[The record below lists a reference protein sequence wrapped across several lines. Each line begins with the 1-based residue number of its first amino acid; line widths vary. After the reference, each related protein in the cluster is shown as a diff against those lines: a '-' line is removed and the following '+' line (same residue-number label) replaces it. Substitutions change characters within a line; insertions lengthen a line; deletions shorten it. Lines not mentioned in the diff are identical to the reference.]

1 MSDSKNKTHPMIVSA
16 AVAITLFSVVGVGVM
31 TGIIPN
37 SVSSDDVKREAAAK
51 AAEVAAAKTAAPAP
65 RHQTNPTTAPR
76 RTPTPQVA
84 ASEPAPRAVPPQP
97 VAVARVCTECGVI
110 ESVKV
115 VDSKGD
121 ASGLGAVGGAVVGG
135 LVGTQ
140 IGSGRGTTA
149 ATVIGAAG
157 GALAGN
163 EVEKRMKSSKQYTV
177 TVRMDDGNFRTVG
190 FESEPGY
197 SIGEKVKVLDGRIVR
212 NS

>member
-1 MSDSKNKTHPMIVSA
+1 MSDSKSKTHPMIVSA
-16 AVAITLFSVVGVGVM
+16 AVAITLFSLVGVGVM

-37 SVSSDDVKREAAAK
+37 SVSSDDVKREATAKSAGVAAAK
-51 AAEVAAAKTAAPAP
+51 AAAPAQRQQTNPSAAPRRAPAP
-65 RHQTNPTTAPR
+65 QT
-76 RTPTPQVA
+76 A
-84 ASEPAPRAVPPQP
+84 ASEPAPRPVAAQP

-115 VDSKGD
+115 IDSKGD

-163 EVEKRMKSSKQYTV
+163 EVEKRMKASKQYTV
-177 TVRMDDGNFRTVG
+177 TVRMDDGNSRTVA

-197 SIGEKVKVLDGRIVR
+197 SIGDKVKVLDGRIVR